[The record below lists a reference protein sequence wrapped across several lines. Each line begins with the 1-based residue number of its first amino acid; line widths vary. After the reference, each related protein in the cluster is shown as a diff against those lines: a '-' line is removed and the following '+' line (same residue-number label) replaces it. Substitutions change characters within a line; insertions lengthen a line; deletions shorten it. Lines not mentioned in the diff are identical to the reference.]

1 MAQTA
6 EQMTPRKGSG
16 ALATPRQVSAGL
28 ADREGLLAFL
38 FLAPAVFYIIGL
50 VGIPFFLAI
59 AFSLSDVTIGNT
71 SLDLVGFRNFG
82 RVIQQP
88 QFRRALLNSF
98 VFTIVAQ
105 VIIIVLANLL
115 AVVLSRD
122 FRGKWLA
129 RMLIILPWATPI
141 SLGTIGWK
149 WILDSKFS
157 PIDWVLQ
164 RMGLLG
170 SPDALLGSGLHL
182 TYLGVEGLAMSSVI
196 LVHVWRI
203 LPLATVILMAGLTS
217 IPRDIL
223 EQAEVDG
230 ARFWR
235 IHFRIA
241 IPMILPIMS
250 IALLFGLIFT
260 FTDMVVAFVLTRGGP
275 VYYTQVLPLWAWF
288 KGIDGGNL
296 AEGAAIALFMFPVL
310 LATAILILRTAR
322 RMEVT

>member
-1 MAQTA
+1 MSEQTA
-6 EQMTPRKGSG
+6 AGREAGVYPTLQQSS
-16 ALATPRQVSAGL
+16 AATL
-28 ADREGLLAFL
+28 ADREGFLGVL
-38 FLAPAVFYIIGL
+38 FLAPAVLYIIGL
-50 VGIPFFLAI
+50 VGVPFILAI
-59 AFSLSDVTIGNT
+59 AFSLSDATIGDA
-71 SLDLVGFRNFG
+71 SLDIVGFRNFG
-82 RVIQQP
+82 RVVQTP

-98 VFTIVAQ
+98 FFTIIAQ
-105 VIIIVLANLL
+105 VIVIVLANIL

-129 RMLIILPWATPI
+129 RTLIILPWATPI

-170 SPDALLGSGLHL
+170 GPDALLGSGLHL
-182 TYLGVEGLAMSSVI
+182 TYLGVEELAMSSVI

-217 IPRDIL
+217 IPQDIL
-223 EQAEVDG
+223 EQAQVDG

-235 IHFRIA
+235 IHFRIS

-260 FTDMVVAFVLTRGGP
+260 FTDMVVTFVLTRGGP

-296 AEGAAIALFMFPVL
+296 GEGAAIALFMFPVL
-310 LATAILILRTAR
+310 LATAILILRAAR

>member
-1 MAQTA
+1 MAETA
-6 EQMTPRKGSG
+6 ESTTESG
-16 ALATPRQVSAGL
+16 VFPGAQQAPGTFL
-28 ADREGLLAFL
+28 ADRERFLGFL
-38 FLAPAVFYIIGL
+38 FLSPAVLYIVGL
-50 VGIPFFLAI
+50 VGVPFFLAI
-59 AFSLSDVTIGNT
+59 AFSLSDATIGDA
-71 SLDLVGFRNFG
+71 SLDIVGFRNFA
-82 RVIQQP
+82 RAVRAP
-88 QFRRALLNSF
+88 QFQRALLNSF
-98 VFTIVAQ
+98 IFTIAAQ
-105 VIIIVLANLL
+105 VIVIILANIL
-115 AVVLSRD
+115 ALALSRD

-129 RMLIILPWATPI
+129 RILIILPWATPI

-164 RMGLLG
+164 RLGLLG
-170 SPDALLGSGLHL
+170 APDALLGSGLHL
-182 TYLGVEGLAMSSVI
+182 TYLGVEGLSMSSVI

-235 IHFRIA
+235 IHFQIS
-241 IPMILPIMS
+241 IPMILPIMY

-296 AEGAAIALFMFPVL
+296 GEGAAIALFMFPVL
-310 LATAILILRTAR
+310 LATAILILRSAR